1 MRPSLP
7 SKSVR
12 GGESGSSKQLAFHFV
27 APIELVHDECPLCA
41 QPGSKPEAVLLER
54 HVRSALKSRH
64 RQTTLACP
72 VRATNGLMH
81 CNIQDRYSITSSAV
95 ASSEGGIVRPSAFA
109 LLRLTISSN
118 LVGCSTGRS
127 PGFAPFLLGRGPLR
141 VNRVGLS
148 MDQRRPVHPGK
159 QTVPESVR
167 TSR

>member
-1 MRPSLP
+1 MGWSGRADQIHYPRG
-7 SKSVR
+7 VR
-12 GGESGSSKQLAFHFV
+12 LA
-27 APIELVHDECPLCA
+27 LN
-41 QPGSKPEAVLLER
+41 
-54 HVRSALKSRH
+54 SRH
-64 RQTTLACP
+64 SLE
-72 VRATNGLMH
+72 G
-81 CNIQDRYSITSSAV
+81 QDRYSITSSAV

-148 MDQRRPVHPGK
+148 MDQRRPVHSGK
-159 QTVPESVR
+159 QTVPESVG

>member
-1 MRPSLP
+1 MSVEGQKAKYSLRADVFRFAP
-7 SKSVR
+7 KS
-12 GGESGSSKQLAFHFV
+12 GH
-27 APIELVHDECPLCA
+27 CA
-41 QPGSKPEAVLLER
+41 TEP
-54 HVRSALKSRH
+54 
-64 RQTTLACP
+64 ACP
-72 VRATNGLMH
+72 FRATNGLMH

-95 ASSEGGIVRPSAFA
+95 ASSEGRIVRPSAFA

-167 TSR
+167 TSG

>member
-64 RQTTLACP
+64 RQTTPACP
-72 VRATNGLMH
+72 FGAKPGSHDLCRSERTCGCFRTSAQALTMTVRAIQPSELFDHGVGAREQRWREREPKRLRRLEITGLRIGPSEH
-81 CNIQDRYSITSSAV
+81 CSGR
-95 ASSEGGIVRPSAFA
+95 
-109 LLRLTISSN
+109 N
-118 LVGCSTGRS
+118 L
-127 PGFAPFLLGRGPLR
+127 
-141 VNRVGLS
+141 
-148 MDQRRPVHPGK
+148 
-159 QTVPESVR
+159 
-167 TSR
+167 

>member
-1 MRPSLP
+1 MGQTE
-7 SKSVR
+7 KNSVR
-12 GGESGSSKQLAFHFV
+12 AYVFRFTPELGHCSSQ
-27 APIELVHDECPLCA
+27 
-41 QPGSKPEAVLLER
+41 
-54 HVRSALKSRH
+54 SACLK
-64 RQTTLACP
+64 
-72 VRATNGLMH
+72 RATNGLMH

-127 PGFAPFLLGRGPLR
+127 PAFAPFLLGRGLLR

-159 QTVPESVR
+159 QTVPEGLHRSWARSGVQLA
-167 TSR
+167 

>member
-1 MRPSLP
+1 MHPPRSVISAQRIEAYRTAAGLGATSELGQNRKYSLRADD
-7 SKSVR
+7 VR
-12 GGESGSSKQLAFHFV
+12 STPESG
-27 APIELVHDECPLCA
+27 
-41 QPGSKPEAVLLER
+41 
-54 HVRSALKSRH
+54 LKSDIRP
-64 RQTTLACP
+64 CP
-72 VRATNGLMH
+72 KSATNGLMH

-95 ASSEGGIVRPSAFA
+95 ASSEGRIVRPSAFA

-148 MDQRRPVHPGK
+148 MHQRRPVHPGK